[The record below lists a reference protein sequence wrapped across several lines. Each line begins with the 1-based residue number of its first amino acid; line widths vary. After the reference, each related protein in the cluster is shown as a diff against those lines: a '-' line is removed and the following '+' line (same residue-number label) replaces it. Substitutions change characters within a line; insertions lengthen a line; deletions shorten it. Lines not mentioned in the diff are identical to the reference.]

1 MSNKTVR
8 LEIRKNVEVDVLI
21 ANAIKTLNE
30 KGYTTLYLCS
40 GHCENLSKVRENTH
54 SMGTYVFF
62 TPNEFLLFRDIPK
75 KWQYTDSTIYRHYT
89 DEEVSRHTPE
99 QLLDMTMKELE
110 EWTNELPNSL
120 SIEVYNTLVKCEI
133 L

>member
-1 MSNKTVR
+1 MYS
-8 LEIRKNVEVDVLI
+8 
-21 ANAIKTLNE
+21 
-30 KGYTTLYLCS
+30 CS

-54 SMGTYVFF
+54 SMGAYVFF
-62 TPNEFLLFRDIPK
+62 TPNEFLLFKNIPK
-75 KWQYTDSTIYRHYT
+75 KWQYQDSTIYRHYT
-89 DEEVSRHTPE
+89 DEEVNTHTPE

-120 SIEVYNTLVKCEI
+120 NIEVYNTLVKCEI

>member
-30 KGYTTLYLCS
+30 KGYTTLYSCS
-40 GHCENLSKVRENTH
+40 CHYDKLSKFSENDY
-54 SMGTYVFF
+54 SMGTYVLF
-62 TPNEFLLFRDIPK
+62 TPNEFLLFKNIPK

-89 DEEVSRHTPE
+89 DEEVNTHTPE

>member
-30 KGYTTLYLCS
+30 KGYTTLYSCS

-54 SMGTYVFF
+54 SMGTHVFF

-75 KWQYTDSTIYRHYT
+75 KWQYQDSTIYRHYT
-89 DEEVSRHTPE
+89 DEEINTHTPE

-110 EWTNELPNSL
+110 EWANELPNSL